1 MKVFFVLLLLLLLFP
16 SCVQKHENKLEFPE
30 PERVEISGKYRIE
43 YHTTSKISNGTNEDL
58 AVVLHH
64 TASKNILEALT
75 SLCYSDLQSSC
86 HVLIDK
92 DGTRYV
98 LASPEC
104 VTWHAGYSTLNG
116 RDNVNAFS
124 IGIEFQGN
132 TLVESLTQDQINSAI
147 DYLIPIM
154 KRYNIPVENVVT
166 HEQIRTSWI
175 VSHPQETLEKDVK
188 SKVDITLKEYERFIS
203 HLKINTDTKSETN
216 LLK

>member
-1 MKVFFVLLLLLLLFP
+1 MKVFFVLLFFLLFFP
-16 SCVQKHENKLEFPE
+16 SCVQKHEHKLEFPE
-30 PERVEISGKYRIE
+30 PERVEISGKFRIE
-43 YHTTSKISNGTNEDL
+43 YHTTTKISNGINEDF

-64 TASKNILEALT
+64 TASKDILEALT

-147 DYLIPIM
+147 DYLVPIM
-154 KRYNIPVENVVT
+154 KMYSIPVENIVT
-166 HEQIRTSWI
+166 HEQIRTNWI
-175 VSHPQETLEKDVK
+175 ANHPQEALEKGVK
-188 SKVDITLKEYERFIS
+188 NKVDITPKEYERFITY
-203 HLKINTDTKSETN
+203 LKEK
-216 LLK
+216 L